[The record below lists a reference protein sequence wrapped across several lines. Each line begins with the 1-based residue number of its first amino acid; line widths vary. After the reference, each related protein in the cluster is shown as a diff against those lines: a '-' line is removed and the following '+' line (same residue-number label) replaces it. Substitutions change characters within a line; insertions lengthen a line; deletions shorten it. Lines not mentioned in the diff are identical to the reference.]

1 MSTAQMHPA
10 TVQQS
15 ARNGFVAAVALIGL
29 VAFAIVAFAL
39 GQARLS
45 VGSTTT
51 APIDDSGF
59 SQQRA
64 GEITAGA
71 PVVRHSPT
79 DIRLR
84 RATPAAIEAQRAR
97 LAEPNSPSFDDPIR
111 WAIAARQADALVQSE
126 LRHIVGLDGWGAYT
140 TSPKASAAQLDD
152 ELRAL
157 AGLPAAS
164 TTSPTTGGFMN
175 R

>member
-15 ARNGFVAAVALIGL
+15 ARNGFATALALIAL
-29 VAFAIVAFAL
+29 AALAIVAFAL
-39 GQARLS
+39 GQGRLS
-45 VGSTTT
+45 VGGATTT
-51 APIDDSGF
+51 QIDDSGYR
-59 SQQRA
+59 QQRA
-64 GEITAGA
+64 GEITTGA

-84 RATPAAIEAQRAR
+84 RASPAALEAQRAR

-111 WAIAARQADALVQSE
+111 WARAAAQADALAQSE
-126 LRHIVGLDGWGAYT
+126 LRHIVGLDGWGAYS
-140 TSPKASAAQLDD
+140 TSPKATAAELDD

-164 TTSPTTGGFMN
+164 KTSPTTGGFMN